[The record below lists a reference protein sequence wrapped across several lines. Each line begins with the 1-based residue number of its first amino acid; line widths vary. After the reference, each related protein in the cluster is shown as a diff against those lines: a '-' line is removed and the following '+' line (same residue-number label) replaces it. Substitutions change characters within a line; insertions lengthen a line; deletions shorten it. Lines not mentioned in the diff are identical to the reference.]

1 MRFERPGGVSLVFV
15 TRPGLVRPPEPPAP
29 SGERGARDSAALLRR
44 YAADRDPA
52 DLEELVRRFR
62 PLVRK
67 LALRYVR
74 GNEPLDDLEQVASL
88 GLVKALDRF
97 DPSKGFASTSF
108 AVPTILG
115 ELKRS
120 FRDTAWS
127 AHVPRSVQERV
138 ADVRRESDV
147 FASTHGR
154 APSVRELATVC
165 GCDEELVVEALDAAG
180 ALHPVSLDGPRRGD
194 GEEED
199 DGSLIDRLGD
209 RDAGYELVE
218 DRVAIG
224 AALPTLT
231 DLQREVLELRF
242 AHDLK
247 QSEIAQRVGCSQMQV
262 SRLLRAGLQRLSTV
276 AIHQSRV

>member
-1 MRFERPGGVSLVFV
+1 MGA
-15 TRPGLVRPPEPPAP
+15 PAGTT
-29 SGERGARDSAALLRR
+29 SSHGRGHAPDSSALLRR
-44 YAADRDPA
+44 YARDRRPD

-97 DPSKGFASTSF
+97 DPERGFAFTSF

-138 ADVRRESDV
+138 ADVRRESD
-147 FASTHGR
+147 AHAALHGR
-154 APSVRELATVC
+154 SPSVRELAERLE
-165 GCDEELVVEALDAAG
+165 CDEEAVIEALDAAG
-180 ALHPVSLDGPRRGD
+180 ALHPVSLNGPRRGGGGGGGD
-194 GEEED
+194 GGPVD
-199 DGSLIDRLGD
+199 PPGGGGGG
-209 RDAGYELVE
+209 AG
-218 DRVAIG
+218 
-224 AALPTLT
+224 
-231 DLQREVLELRF
+231 
-242 AHDLK
+242 
-247 QSEIAQRVGCSQMQV
+247 
-262 SRLLRAGLQRLSTV
+262 
-276 AIHQSRV
+276 